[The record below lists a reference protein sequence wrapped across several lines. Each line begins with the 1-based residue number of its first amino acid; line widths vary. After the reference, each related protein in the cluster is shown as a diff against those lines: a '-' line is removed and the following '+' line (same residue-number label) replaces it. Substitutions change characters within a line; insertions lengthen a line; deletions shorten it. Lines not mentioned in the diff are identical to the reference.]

1 MKYDAVVFDLF
12 GTLVD
17 NWSAKENQQLV
28 ADMAVA
34 LGGAGEEF
42 NRRWEETRDE
52 RLKWGHGGPLDSMG
66 WVSQG
71 LSDRV
76 PPDRINQAAQIHLE
90 FIKNRLTP
98 RADAVETL
106 AQLKAAGYKVGLITD
121 CYADVSLL
129 WAETVLAQVVDAP
142 VFSCDEGIKKPDA
155 RIYQLACDRLGV
167 APSGCLYVGDGGS
180 NELSGAS
187 SFGMSAV
194 QIRVPYK
201 DDWAEAQAE
210 EWHGPT
216 VATLSDLLSLVN

>member
-1 MKYDAVVFDLF
+1 MKYGAVVFDLF

-34 LGGAGEEF
+34 LGVPGEEF

-52 RLKWGHGGPLDSMG
+52 RLRWGHGGPVDSMG

-76 PPDRINQAAQIHLE
+76 PPDRINQAAQIHLG

-106 AQLKAAGYKVGLITD
+106 VQLKTAGYKVGLITD

-129 WAETVLAQVVDAP
+129 WAETPLAQVVDAP

-167 APSGCLYVGDGGS
+167 NPSDCLYVGDGGS

-194 QIRVPYK
+194 QIRVAYK
-201 DDWAEAQAE
+201 DDFAETHAE

-216 VATLSDLLSLVN
+216 VSTLSDLLSLVK